1 MSYRLTLLGERIRKL
16 IIAFATGIAVSI
28 LGLWV
33 GFSNRYICELSDAW
47 KIFAGWFPI
56 MIIILGIITSNS
68 DKRYAKL
75 MSEHKITESLIND
88 VIICSIIILLTAF
101 FLFIHGLWAT
111 PPTEWTFI
119 CTTFAIATVC
129 ILVQVSLQIFK
140 VSKCIAQAES
150 NCKEE

>member
-1 MSYRLTLLGERIRKL
+1 MSYRLTLLGERIKKL
-16 IIAFATGIAVSI
+16 IIAFAIGIVASI
-28 LGLWV
+28 LGLWI
-33 GFSNRYICELSDAW
+33 GFNDRYIFELSGAW

-56 MIIILGIITSNS
+56 IIIILEIITSNS

-101 FLFIHGLWAT
+101 LLFIHGLWVT

-129 ILVQVSLQIFK
+129 ILIQVSLQIFK
-140 VSKCIAQAES
+140 VSKHIAQAES
-150 NCKEE
+150 DHKEE